1 METNLFTVK
10 LVLLFFWTAWFFITF
25 LTNLFGG
32 MKALGLLPAKWK
44 FASDN
49 FQAVAHAASIYRAPG
64 RLAALLF
71 SGVVLWQIL
80 VVTLF
85 GRALIL
91 SFKMGSLEFISLNT
105 AFTAGIAFWAALMI
119 ADEVFLRYENQSW
132 HALLF
137 IAQLVTW
144 MSLYVLPF

>member
-1 METNLFTVK
+1 MEINLFTVK

-32 MKALGLLPAKWK
+32 LKALGVLSQNWK

-49 FQAVAHAASIYRAPG
+49 FRAVAQVASIYRST
-64 RLAALLF
+64 RWLTVFLF
-71 SGVVLWQIL
+71 CGVLLWQL
-80 VVTLF
+80 FALTLF
-85 GRALIL
+85 GRALVFSSKLGVIEL
-91 SFKMGSLEFISLNT
+91 TSVNG
-105 AFTAGIAFWAALMI
+105 AFAAGIAFWAALMI